1 MEETREAATLNIL
14 TFWVG
19 PFLLGIEA
27 DQVAR
32 LPRLYRRELL
42 TTGNGTVDGP
52 PVMDLYGL
60 CGLEPPSAEE
70 QLLVVDR
77 DGEEIPYGVDRI
89 GDLITVEVAKH
100 IRPLPP
106 LLEVQKRWQQ
116 LWGVCQWR
124 DDLVLLV
131 DLEYEPGSAK
141 CMAHGEKA

>member
-32 LPRLYRRELL
+32 LPGRFRREPL
-42 TTGNGTVDGP
+42 TTGNGAVDGL
-52 PVMDLYGL
+52 PVLDLYQF
-60 CGLEPPSAEE
+60 CGLEPASNKE
-70 QLLVVDR
+70 QFLVVDR
-77 DGEEIPYGVDRI
+77 AGEKIAYGVDRI

-116 LWGVCQWR
+116 LWGVCQWE

-141 CMAHGEKA
+141 RKAHGA